1 MNIYSFYSQCPIFI
15 QNLLCN
21 LQGWRLEK
29 QRYNKEYFTILER
42 LIESE
47 QWSKEQIISYK
58 EEHIY
63 KIIEYAFKHCPYYYK
78 KYTTYGVSPSSF
90 TCINDL
96 YKFPL
101 LTKEDIR
108 KNWKGI
114 LSDEYIIKQLI
125 PYHTSGSTGKALDFY
140 WTRHNLQFYWATV
153 WRGRKRFNIHKGDP
167 HLNFTGKLVVP
178 LKQRTPPYWRYN
190 SFLNQY
196 MLNMQH
202 ITPQKIKDI
211 VNFINEKNFLF
222 YVGYPSIINTF
233 VQLIAEQQLKIQQA
247 PQYIFSSAERV
258 YTYQQKA
265 IEQVLPQSK
274 IIEHYGFSENAASAS
289 KCIQN
294 VYHEDFELGHLELF
308 NPQMTT
314 NGQTGIMLAT
324 GFQNYAMP
332 FIRYEIGD
340 TATFSSSEC
349 TCGLKSQVIT
359 DIEGRNEDYILTPE
373 GGRIMR
379 MDYIFKDTSSIA
391 ECQVIQKEPYSIVL
405 KIVRRTNYKQETEK
419 ELRKNIKELISP
431 TLKVS
436 FEYVSE
442 IPRTKSGKFKAI
454 ISLLNKK

>member
-1 MNIYSFYSQCPIFI
+1 MNLYSLYNQSPIFI
-15 QNLLCN
+15 QNLLCC
-21 LQGWRLEK
+21 LQGWRLER
-29 QRYNKEYFTILER
+29 QRYNKDFFSILEN
-42 LIESE
+42 LIETE
-47 QWSKEQIISYK
+47 LWSKEQITSYK
-58 EEHIY
+58 EEQIF
-63 KIIEYAFKHCPYYYK
+63 KIIEYAFKHCSYYHK
-78 KYTTYGVSPSSF
+78 KYVKHGVSPSSF

-96 YKFPL
+96 CKFPV
-101 LTKEDIR
+101 LTKEEIR
-108 KNWKGI
+108 QNWKEI
-114 LSDEYIIKQLI
+114 LSNAYNTKELI

-153 WRGRKRFNIHKGDP
+153 WRGRKRFNIHKGDL

-178 LKQRTPPYWRYN
+178 ITQTTPPYWRFN
-190 SFLNQY
+190 FPLNQY

-202 ITPQKIKDI
+202 ITPSKVKDI
-211 VNFINEKNFLF
+211 VNFINKKQFLF

-233 VQLIAEQQLKIQQA
+233 VQLIEEQQLKIQQA
-247 PQYIFSSAERV
+247 PQYIFSSAEKV

-289 KCIQN
+289 KCCQN
-294 VYHEDFELGHLELF
+294 VYHEDFELGHLELL
-308 NPQMTT
+308 NPQKNTK
-314 NGQTGIMLAT
+314 GQTGTMLAT

-391 ECQVIQKEPYSIVL
+391 ECQVIQKELGSIIL

-436 FEYVSE
+436 FEYVNE
-442 IPRTKSGKFKAI
+442 IPRTKSGKFKAV